1 MGVYYDNSNRRTSCY
16 IAYNYDPDT
25 HKKVYIGSYESLAEA
40 TKADEKYCLE
50 QGIDRKKEIRPGYVS
65 SVVVAKQYG
74 VTLSTL
80 ASLLKN
86 HDYYKTSRHKGVAYK
101 IEGLD
106 EKIQAYFE
114 RNQIRLSPGENKMPD
129 MEAFR
134 RVAEEFR
141 NQSNK
146 HWG

>member
-16 IAYNYDPDT
+16 IAYNYDQET
-25 HKKVYIGSYESLAEA
+25 GKKVYIGSFNTIGEA
-40 TKADEKYCLE
+40 TKADEMYCLE
-50 QGIDRKKEIRPGYVS
+50 KGIDRKKEIRPGYIASAVL
-65 SVVVAKQYG
+65 AKQYNL
-74 VTLSTL
+74 TPSTL

-86 HDYYKTSRHKGVAYK
+86 HEYYKTGRHKGVAYK

-106 EKIQAYFE
+106 EKIQEYLTK
-114 RNQIRLSPGENKMPD
+114 NQLRAHNYTLSLPD
-129 MEAFR
+129 MEAFK